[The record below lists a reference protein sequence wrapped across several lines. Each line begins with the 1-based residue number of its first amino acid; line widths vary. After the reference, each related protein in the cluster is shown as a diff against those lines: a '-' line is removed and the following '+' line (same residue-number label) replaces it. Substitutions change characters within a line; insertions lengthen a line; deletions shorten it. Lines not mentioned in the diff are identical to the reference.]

1 MVLGYSVLW
10 DRKMSNSPYFWF
22 PSPRITLLEW
32 ITFLKFMVWH
42 IIWAIAAS
50 LDRRTKIV
58 QVGLRRSGAE
68 VRGKR
73 EHRSSPQILG
83 GDGDIAYRTEQLKHH
98 QQIQARVIT
107 QTKARLWHTH
117 THTGGGF
124 LPASVLGGFVNLQE
138 RGRVWG
144 GGVWGGGADW
154 HQTAQ
159 KQSQQGPE
167 KKQEEIV

>member
-1 MVLGYSVLW
+1 
-10 DRKMSNSPYFWF
+10 MSNSPYFWF
-22 PSPRITLLEW
+22 ASPRITLLEW

-50 LDRRTKIV
+50 LNRRTKIV
-58 QVGLRRSGAE
+58 QVGLKRSGGEGEVQAPLFSTDPWRRRWHCLQNQAAE
-68 VRGKR
+68 TPSANTG
-73 EHRSSPQILG
+73 
-83 GDGDIAYRTEQLKHH
+83 TCHH
-98 QQIQARVIT
+98 PN
-107 QTKARLWHTH
+107 KGMRL

-124 LPASVLGGFVNLQE
+124 LPASVLGGFANLQE
-138 RGRVWG
+138 RGG
-144 GGVWGGGADW
+144 GWGGGADW